1 MIRRPRRSTLF
12 PYTTLSGSVTAQAA
26 AEHAPRKSRR
36 ESSLDMILSFYFLCS
51 NPAIERVD
59 HFPLGL
65 ERKLV
70 RAVEKQCVEPP
81 DRKSTRLNS
90 SHGYISYAVFC
101 LN

>member
-1 MIRRPRRSTLF
+1 
-12 PYTTLSGSVTAQAA
+12 
-26 AEHAPRKSRR
+26 
-36 ESSLDMILSFYFLCS
+36 MILSFYFLCS

-81 DRKSTRLNS
+81 DEHCRPRQIPSGEYSGSNIGFNQLS
-90 SHGYISYAVFC
+90 
-101 LN
+101 LPQ